1 MISSSM
7 PLNEFVAKYEQDNE
21 CVLGIFPSVSD
32 GGKRYTIRVVDDNDP
47 KKGLTFVAAF
57 SSKVAD
63 AVRPSTDSQRK
74 AASKAL
80 FHRIH
85 DKKGRLSMCTCVIDE
100 KSLEEFPKKYSAKD
114 LDTSFLLA
122 TNVGS
127 VDGDGIDFRK
137 ELETITVDA
146 D

>member
-1 MISSSM
+1 M

-21 CVLGIFPSVSD
+21 CVLGIFPTVS
-32 GGKRYTIRVVDDNDP
+32 GERYAIRVVDDENP
-47 KKGLTFVAAF
+47 NKGLTFVAAF
-57 SSKVAD
+57 SSKVVD
-63 AVRPSTDSQRK
+63 AIRPKTASQRK
-74 AASKAL
+74 AAATAL

-100 KSLEEFPKKYSAKD
+100 ESIENFPDKYSVKD

-137 ELETITVDA
+137 ELATISVDA